1 MFAVKTACGAISG
14 FFNTLFPQAR
24 PAPNA
29 GGRNPNAERVQQAL
43 NGNRQNLLN
52 PYDMNNYRQG
62 APGGFNL
69 NDLQQF
75 RPLNDNTPNFR
86 PQAPA
91 VFVPNEGHVEM
102 LMVRHTTCIPICT
115 ECLLTGY
122 GI

>member
-1 MFAVKTACGAISG
+1 MHKSACGAISG

-24 PAPNA
+24 PNA
-29 GGRNPNAERVQQAL
+29 GAVPRNPNAERMQQAL

-75 RPLNDNTPNFR
+75 HPLNDNTPNNIR
-86 PQAPA
+86 APQQPA
-91 VFVPNEGHVEM
+91 VFVPNEGHIEM
-102 LMVRHTTCIPICT
+102 LMVR
-115 ECLLTGY
+115 LGS
-122 GI
+122 